1 MNDRIKRIIAR
12 LDGLSKDIDDFKSKF
27 SNLCRV
33 LVESFNLESCLAL
46 FHEANPILDRFVVSS
61 PESDYEDIEKKDIIG
76 IERELLKENK
86 PVTSIPIMYKTKKIG
101 ALLLLLKKESLID
114 NNGMETLKT
123 LAGKC
128 ADAIAKLVVFEGRQ
142 LLMETTRELV
152 LYKKKVGQDFE
163 KDDEIIF
170 TIAMGIVVPTRVY
183 IACKIDD
190 GSYVYSHILA
200 ADGIIEDN
208 RKGTF
213 KEDNFEFMINE
224 VKRDEPGIM
233 EIEIKDQGKAKG
245 ILMIAY
251 EQMGSVFDEEIKKI
265 LLVLSPNFASLVE
278 LNHRGE

>member
-46 FHEANPILDRFVVSS
+46 FHEVNPILDCFVVSF

-152 LYKKKVGQDFE
+152 LYKKKVGQDFD

-170 TIAMGIVVPTRVY
+170 TIAMGIVVPRRVH
-183 IACKIDD
+183 IACQIDD
-190 GSYVYSHILA
+190 GSYIYSHILA
-200 ADGIIEDN
+200 ADGIVEN
-208 RKGTF
+208 KSHGTF